1 MRQFDMC
8 AYLER
13 NPMRTFVLFVA
24 VLIASCASPGRRVS
38 VLQGDTAIASGA
50 PVAWAPLAQN
60 ELQNGDPRIDNDV
73 IRRRIRTAV
82 EQALAAR
89 GHQFVQDPND
99 ARYLVSYHIG
109 LQDRQSLRV
118 DTMGPSHGVV
128 CGWRG
133 CVSGFG
139 WGMYGAP
146 RDVRT
151 VNYVEGTLMLDL
163 TERSSGELAWRA
175 TSQRRLDRGDDSQER
190 INAALLDMTRSL
202 R

>member
-1 MRQFDMC
+1 
-8 AYLER
+8 
-13 NPMRTFVLFVA
+13 MRTFVLFVA
-24 VLIASCASPGRRVS
+24 VLIASCAGSGGRVS
-38 VLQGDTAIASGA
+38 VLQGDTAIAPGA

-60 ELQNGDPRIDNDV
+60 ELKNGDPRIDNDI
-73 IRRRIRTAV
+73 IRRRIRTGV

-89 GHQFVQDPND
+89 GHRFVQDPND
-99 ARYLVSYHIG
+99 AKYLVSYHIG
-109 LQDRQSLRV
+109 LQDRQNLRI
-118 DTMGPSHGVV
+118 DTMGPPRSVA

-151 VNYVEGTLMLDL
+151 INYVEGTLMLDL
-163 TERSSGELAWRA
+163 TARSSGELAWRA
-175 TSQRRLDRGDDSQER
+175 TSQRRLDQGDDSQER
-190 INAALLDMTRSL
+190 IDATLLDMTRSL

>member
-1 MRQFDMC
+1 MRVASIALLAC
-8 AYLER
+8 AIAL
-13 NPMRTFVLFVA
+13 
-24 VLIASCASPGRRVS
+24 ASCAGPAGRVS
-38 VLQGDTAIASGA
+38 VLQGDRAVVSGA

-60 ELQNGDPRIDNDV
+60 ELQNGDPRIDNDI
-73 IRRRIRTAV
+73 IRRRIRTGV
-82 EQALAAR
+82 ENALTAR
-89 GHQFVQDPND
+89 GHRFVQNPDD
-99 ARYLVSYHIG
+99 AEYLVSYHIG
-109 LQDRQSLRV
+109 LQDRQDLRV
-118 DTMGPSHGVV
+118 DSMGPPRGVV

-146 RDVRT
+146 RDIRT

-175 TSQRRLDRGDDSQER
+175 TSQRRLGRGDESQER
-190 INAALLDMTRSL
+190 INATLVDMTRSL